1 MCYSTSCAGN
11 CRGRACKRFIS
22 FLLPSFLPVHA
33 PLLPA
38 LSPYTTSA
46 PPLIFLLLLAHSP
59 RLSLLSLSSLP
70 TPLPSL
76 TLPWFPLIVCARVV
90 RICYGLVVVSF
101 FGRGGNRLCACMC
114 FLTRMHMYVLSLDS
128 GIGLCA
134 RAYVNT
140 YDAYRTY
147 VHVRMHT
154 HM

>member
-22 FLLPSFLPVHA
+22 FLLPSFLPVPCSLA
-33 PLLPA
+33 PCSLSLHNLRTPSN
-38 LSPYTTSA
+38 LSP
-46 PPLIFLLLLAHSP
+46 
-59 RLSLLSLSSLP
+59 SLSSLP